1 MRHIKNYE
9 ITTIDFDSI
18 SAELNNKRVI
28 ALLDEQ
34 SPSYKILGP
43 EFIGR
48 LVGRTKKKCYAVSK
62 KVDSLTIL
70 SHEFLTHKIPVEDIR
85 VLAEIN

>member
-1 MRHIKNYE
+1 MRHSTNKE
-9 ITTIDFDSI
+9 IINIDFDFI
-18 SAELNNKRVI
+18 SSELNNKKVI

-48 LVGRTKKKCYAVSK
+48 LVGRTKKKCYSISK